1 MPNGVELGSESRQVL
16 DTHREMMKLHYRA
29 LGCHCEVMGMMSE
42 NMLSAC
48 EGNKPMFGI
57 LHFREVLRRWGMTN
71 EKGEPVI

>member
-1 MPNGVELGSESRQVL
+1 MPNEVKLGRESREVL
-16 DTHREMMKLHYRA
+16 NVHKEMMKLHYRA

-48 EGNKPMFGI
+48 EGTQPMFGI
-57 LHFREVLRRWGMTN
+57 LHFKEVLHRWGMTN